1 MIKKLLL
8 FLTITGTL
16 FFSCSENPA
25 SKNKKDSTAF
35 DLDSIVARGKL
46 VAVTDFNSTNY
57 FLYKGEPMGFHYEL
71 LQAFSDH
78 LGVDIEMITENSVED
93 AFRLLK
99 SGQVDLLAMG
109 LTETESRRD
118 EIGFTEAV
126 DSTRQIL
133 VQRKPHKWESMS
145 SSELE
150 KKLVRKP
157 ADLENKS
164 VYVQKGSSHAD
175 HLRLLSKEISRPVT
189 IIEVP
194 FEAEAL
200 IELVDRGEIDFAVCD
215 ENIALVNATY
225 FPDIDIAT
233 QLSSTQSLA
242 WGIRRTNSEQLK
254 KELDQWISNFRKTQ
268 TFTLLYS
275 KYFKNPRSRT
285 MVKSD
290 YYALNTGKVSQ
301 WDNLIKEYSETI
313 DWDWRLVA
321 ALIYQESRFVP
332 DVISRVGAYGL
343 MQVMPETGKN
353 FGIDITSS
361 PENNIK
367 AGVKFIGWLHNI
379 FDPLVPDKNEL
390 TKFIL
395 ASYNAGPGHV
405 LDAMKL
411 AGKNGMNPQLWDDN
425 VAVWLQKK
433 SEPRYYKDPAVRFGY
448 FTGKESVAFV
458 SEILERFEHYKNIIP
473 ENNEP
478 VSYLPIHTG
487 ELQ

>member
-1 MIKKLLL
+1 LIKKLLI

-16 FFSCSENPA
+16 FYSCSDNPA
-25 SKNKKDSTAF
+25 SNNKKDTTAF
-35 DLDSIVARGKL
+35 DLDSIIARGRL

-57 FLYKGEPMGFHYEL
+57 FLYKGETMGFHYEL
-71 LQAFSDH
+71 LEAFSDH
-78 LGVDIEMITENSVED
+78 LGVDIEMVTENSVED

-109 LTETESRRD
+109 LTETESRKD
-118 EIGFTEAV
+118 EIGFTEAL

-133 VQRKPHKWESMS
+133 VQRKPHKWESMT

-157 ADLENKS
+157 AGLENKS

-175 HLRLLSKEISRPVT
+175 HLRLLSKEISRPITV
-189 IIEVP
+189 IEVP

-200 IELVDRGEIDFAVCD
+200 IELVDKGEIDFAVCD

-233 QLSSTQSLA
+233 QLSNPQSLA
-242 WGIRRTNSEQLK
+242 WGIRRTNSELLK
-254 KELDQWISNFRKTQ
+254 KELDLWIVNFRKTR

-285 MVKSD
+285 IVKSD
-290 YYALNTGKVSQ
+290 YYALSTGKVSQ
-301 WDNLIKEYSETI
+301 WDNLIKVYSETI
-313 DWDWRLVA
+313 DWDWRLIA

-343 MQVMPETGKN
+343 MQVMPETGRN

-367 AGVKFIGWLHNI
+367 AGVKFIGRLHNI
-379 FDPLVPDKNEL
+379 FDPMIPDKNER

-411 AGKNGMNPQLWDDN
+411 AGKNGMNPHIWDDN

-433 SEPRYYKDPAVRFGY
+433 SEPRYYKDPAVRYGY

-458 SEILERFEHYKNIIP
+458 SEILKRYEHYKNIVP
-473 ENNEP
+473 ENREP
-478 VSYLPIHTG
+478 ISYLPHVTSPR
-487 ELQ
+487 

>member
-1 MIKKLLL
+1 LIKKLLI

-16 FFSCSENPA
+16 FYSCSENPA
-25 SKNKKDSTAF
+25 SKNKKDTTAF
-35 DLDSIVARGKL
+35 DLDSIIARGKL

-57 FLYKGEPMGFHYEL
+57 FLFKGETMGFHYEL
-71 LQAFSDH
+71 LEAFSDH
-78 LGVDIEMITENSVED
+78 LGVDIEMITENSIED

-109 LTETESRRD
+109 LAETESRKD
-118 EIGFTEAV
+118 EIGFTEAL

-133 VQRKPHKWESMS
+133 VQRKPNKWESMT

-150 KKLVRKP
+150 KKLVRYP
-157 ADLENKS
+157 ASLESKS

-175 HLRLLSKEISRPVT
+175 QLRLLSKEINRPITV
-189 IIEVP
+189 IEVP

-200 IELVDRGEIDFAVCD
+200 IELVDKGEIDFAVCD
-215 ENIALVNATY
+215 ENIALVYATY
-225 FPDIDIAT
+225 FPGIDIAT
-233 QLSSTQSLA
+233 QLSNTQSLA
-242 WGIRRTNSEQLK
+242 WGIRNTNSELLK
-254 KELDQWISNFRKTQ
+254 KELDQWIVNFRKTR

-285 MVKSD
+285 IVKSD
-290 YYALNTGKVSQ
+290 YYALSTGKVSQ
-301 WDNLIKEYSETI
+301 WDNLIKVYSETI
-313 DWDWRLVA
+313 DWDWRLIA
-321 ALIYQESRFVP
+321 ALIYQESGFAP

-379 FDPLVPDKNEL
+379 FDPMIPDKNER

-411 AGKNGMNPQLWDDN
+411 AGKNGMDPHIWDDN

-433 SEPRYYKDPAVRFGY
+433 SEPRYYKDPEVRYGY

-458 SEILERFEHYKNIIP
+458 SEILERYEHYKNMVP
-473 ENNEP
+473 ENREP
-478 VSYLPIHTG
+478 ISYLHHGTSHR
-487 ELQ
+487 